1 MVVLQVAWRLSP
13 TGGIPQVVRR
23 LVATMDKERFD
34 VHVCSARPIVSE
46 DHLES
51 LGSGITVHTLR
62 LGGPRTIVS
71 RLTGSLR
78 LIRLIREL
86 RPHVVHIHSGIA
98 WLLAPT
104 MLSRTYRG
112 PLVIEVHDSPQSAR
126 VSRLNWAVE
135 RAMLRGDHAVPLVHS
150 ESVADS
156 LVAAAGLSRR
166 QIRCIPIG
174 LPVHGLGDPER
185 GREWRRSRG
194 IGADELLV
202 SHVGRLVPSKNPDAF
217 ARLAVAVARRRSDAV
232 FVMAGDGP
240 ARQGLETFA
249 LEAGIGTRLR
259 IVGSEPDLEGLLA
272 ASDVFVSTSRYEGF
286 GMAILE
292 ALASSTAVVATD
304 VGATKELVTNGLTGL
319 LVSPGDERALE
330 EAVVA
335 LLGDPDM
342 RLRLATA
349 GSRSARENYDLSTM
363 VRRYEAMYDDLLAH
377 PVGPSPGEPDQ

>member
-1 MVVLQVAWRLSP
+1 
-13 TGGIPQVVRR
+13 
-23 LVATMDKERFD
+23 
-34 VHVCSARPIVSE
+34 
-46 DHLES
+46 
-51 LGSGITVHTLR
+51 
-62 LGGPRTIVS
+62 
-71 RLTGSLR
+71 
-78 LIRLIREL
+78 
-86 RPHVVHIHSGIA
+86 
-98 WLLAPT
+98 
-104 MLSRTYRG
+104 
-112 PLVIEVHDSPQSAR
+112 
-126 VSRLNWAVE
+126 
-135 RAMLRGDHAVPLVHS
+135 
-150 ESVADS
+150 
-156 LVAAAGLSRR
+156 
-166 QIRCIPIG
+166 
-174 LPVHGLGDPER
+174 
-185 GREWRRSRG
+185 
-194 IGADELLV
+194 
-202 SHVGRLVPSKNPDAF
+202 
-217 ARLAVAVARRRSDAV
+217 
-232 FVMAGDGP
+232 
-240 ARQGLETFA
+240 LETLA